1 MACAAL
7 IGRAAKHWYDTCGCI
22 YRKIRCEVKS
32 GKTPFESME
41 QLVSALARLE
51 LDDDL
56 YDEWEGESIHFFD
69 NICDYGEAPG
79 RYDRVGAAGWVEIPE
94 NLDSHLVTADE

>member
-1 MACAAL
+1 
-7 IGRAAKHWYDTCGCI
+7 
-22 YRKIRCEVKS
+22 
-32 GKTPFESME
+32 ME

-56 YDEWEGESIHFFD
+56 YDEWEDEYIHD

-79 RYDRVGAAGWVEIPE
+79 RYDRISAAGWVEILE
-94 NLDSHLVTADE
+94 NLDRHFVTADE

>member
-1 MACAAL
+1 
-7 IGRAAKHWYDTCGCI
+7 
-22 YRKIRCEVKS
+22 
-32 GKTPFESME
+32 ME

-56 YDEWEGESIHFFD
+56 YDEWEGEYIHD

-79 RYDRVGAAGWVEIPE
+79 RYDGISAAG
-94 NLDSHLVTADE
+94 

>member
-1 MACAAL
+1 
-7 IGRAAKHWYDTCGCI
+7 
-22 YRKIRCEVKS
+22 
-32 GKTPFESME
+32 ME
-41 QLVSALARLE
+41 RLVSALARLE

-79 RYDRVGAAGWVEIPE
+79 RHDRIVQLAGERFWKISTVI
-94 NLDSHLVTADE
+94 L

>member
-1 MACAAL
+1 
-7 IGRAAKHWYDTCGCI
+7 
-22 YRKIRCEVKS
+22 
-32 GKTPFESME
+32 ME

-69 NICDYGEAPG
+69 NICD
-79 RYDRVGAAGWVEIPE
+79 
-94 NLDSHLVTADE
+94 

>member
-1 MACAAL
+1 
-7 IGRAAKHWYDTCGCI
+7 
-22 YRKIRCEVKS
+22 
-32 GKTPFESME
+32 ME

-56 YDEWEGESIHFFD
+56 YDEWEGEPIHFFA

-79 RYDRVGAAGWVEIPE
+79 RYDRSSAAGWGEILE
-94 NLDSHLVTADE
+94 NLDSHSVTADE

>member
-1 MACAAL
+1 
-7 IGRAAKHWYDTCGCI
+7 
-22 YRKIRCEVKS
+22 
-32 GKTPFESME
+32 ME

-69 NICDYGEAPG
+69 NICDHGEAPG
-79 RYDRVGAAGWVEIPE
+79 RYNRIGAAGWGEITE
-94 NLDSHLVTADE
+94 NIDSPYLPADA

>member
-1 MACAAL
+1 M
-7 IGRAAKHWYDTCGCI
+7 
-22 YRKIRCEVKS
+22 KS

-69 NICDYGEAPG
+69 NICGYGEAPG
-79 RYDRVGAAGWVEIPE
+79 RHDRIGAAGWGEIPE
-94 NLDSHLVTADE
+94 NLDRHFVTADE

>member
-1 MACAAL
+1 
-7 IGRAAKHWYDTCGCI
+7 
-22 YRKIRCEVKS
+22 
-32 GKTPFESME
+32 ME

-69 NICDYGEAPG
+69 NICDHGEAQ
-79 RYDRVGAAGWVEIPE
+79 RRSDRMGAVGWGEIMQS
-94 NLDSHLVTADE
+94 LASHLVTHYE

>member
-1 MACAAL
+1 
-7 IGRAAKHWYDTCGCI
+7 
-22 YRKIRCEVKS
+22 
-32 GKTPFESME
+32 ME

-69 NICDYGEAPG
+69 NICDYDEAPG
-79 RYDRVGAAGWVEIPE
+79 RYDRVGAAGWGEIPE
-94 NLDSHLVTADE
+94 NLDSYFVTADE

>member
-1 MACAAL
+1 
-7 IGRAAKHWYDTCGCI
+7 
-22 YRKIRCEVKS
+22 
-32 GKTPFESME
+32 ME
-41 QLVSALARLE
+41 RLVSALARLE

-79 RYDRVGAAGWVEIPE
+79 RYDRISAAGWGEIPE
-94 NLDSHLVTADE
+94 NLDSYFVTADE

>member
-1 MACAAL
+1 
-7 IGRAAKHWYDTCGCI
+7 
-22 YRKIRCEVKS
+22 
-32 GKTPFESME
+32 ME

-69 NICDYGEAPG
+69 NICGYGEAPG
-79 RYDRVGAAGWVEIPE
+79 RHDRIGAAGWGEIPE
-94 NLDSHLVTADE
+94 NLDSHFVTADE

>member
-1 MACAAL
+1 
-7 IGRAAKHWYDTCGCI
+7 
-22 YRKIRCEVKS
+22 
-32 GKTPFESME
+32 ME

-69 NICDYGEAPG
+69 NICDYGEAG
-79 RYDRVGAAGWVEIPE
+79 MIGSVQLAGERSWKISTVI
-94 NLDSHLVTADE
+94 L

>member
-1 MACAAL
+1 
-7 IGRAAKHWYDTCGCI
+7 
-22 YRKIRCEVKS
+22 
-32 GKTPFESME
+32 ME

-56 YDEWEGESIHFFD
+56 YDEWEGESIHFLD

-79 RYDRVGAAGWVEIPE
+79 RYDGISAAGWGEILE
-94 NLDSHLVTADE
+94 NLDRHFVTADE